1 MYAVIETG
9 GKQYRVEQ
17 GETLEVERLHADD
30 GAEVDLRPVLL
41 VDGDKVLATPS
52 ELSSVTVTARVVGDA
67 RGPKIDGFVY
77 KPKSNQR
84 RRYGHRQH
92 LSRVEIVSIGAKP
105 KRSPSRSRS
114 TKAKQAA
121 EGTETAEASDASK
134 DE

>member
-17 GETLEVERLHADD
+17 GETLDVERLQVDE

-92 LSRVEIVSIGAKP
+92 LSRVEIVSIGAK
-105 KRSPSRSRS
+105 KKSPSRSRS
-114 TKAKQAA
+114 TKAKEA
-121 EGTETAEASDASK
+121 ESTESTESTDASQ